1 MAPSGPTSTRLQ
13 PFNIIDMA
21 NETFNVGDTVIV
33 SAVVTGTGE
42 SIEGYITD
50 IDHCLGSTFLL
61 IKYYGE
67 TSVGD
72 RGCCVSN
79 LSLITKKY
87 PNEQK

>member
-1 MAPSGPTSTRLQ
+1 MAPAGPTSTRLQ

-33 SAVVTGTGE
+33 SDVVTGTGE
-42 SIEGYITD
+42 SIEGYID
-50 IDHCLGSTFLL
+50 SIEQFLGYTLVSVRYF
-61 IKYYGE
+61 GE
-67 TSVGD
+67 TAIGD